1 MIETTTWTTIV
12 EQNGHWRRSGD
23 VVLKGNKGLRW
34 SFCFFLTGW
43 RMTYAHILPSLQVND
58 HSIIDDPGRWIEYWI
73 VSLIFTKKTQPQQ
86 IKAFLSTQILQDRF
100 SQQLRDLFFSATSN
114 LFSHEKRLITTSHHR
129 SFQDTRVRLAVAA
142 AEAKPLKLEVEGRLS
157 DLTMYSFDWLLLLL
171 LLLSLLLLLQVVLLL
186 LLVVFLDDS

>member
-86 IKAFLSTQILQDRF
+86 ILKHSNLPNSSQIDF
-100 SQQLRDLFFSATSN
+100 HSNSGTCFFQQLPIFSPMKSDE
-114 LFSHEKRLITTSHHR
+114 FHRHHITGTVPRHKGSTGSGCSGGQTPQVGSWR
-129 SFQDTRVRLAVAA
+129 SIVWPDNVQLWLAVVVVVAGGAA
-142 AEAKPLKLEVEGRLS
+142 TTAAG
-157 DLTMYSFDWLLLLL
+157 
-171 LLLSLLLLLQVVLLL
+171 VLGW
-186 LLVVFLDDS
+186 